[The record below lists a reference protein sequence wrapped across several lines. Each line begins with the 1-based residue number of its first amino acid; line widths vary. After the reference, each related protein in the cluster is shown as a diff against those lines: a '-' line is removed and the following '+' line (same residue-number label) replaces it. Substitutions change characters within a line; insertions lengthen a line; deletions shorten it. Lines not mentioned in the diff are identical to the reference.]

1 MYLWWLLCEKLIR
14 CVFPGFN
21 FILHLSHQVRIW
33 FRYFWSLRLILWI
46 PGACAQIALSSA
58 NWERFTCASGGWGM
72 SLTYQINR
80 IGERGLP
87 WETLWMGVI
96 GSLSW
101 SLIEIISFLWWRKLL
116 IHLINFLFRL
126 IEVNLKRRPSYH
138 TWSKAFS
145 TSRNIPVVGCP
156 LQKLSLIVSKSL
168 NKLSFVLLFFLKPFF
183 CLLNFLLASVHLLML
198 SATAFFTEAGS
209 KTERPI
215 TFY

>member
-1 MYLWWLLCEKLIR
+1 M
-14 CVFPGFN
+14 
-21 FILHLSHQVRIW
+21 
-33 FRYFWSLRLILWI
+33 
-46 PGACAQIALSSA
+46 SSA

-72 SLTYQINR
+72 SLTHQMNR

-87 WETLWMGVI
+87 WEILWMGVI

-116 IHLINFLFRL
+116 IHLINFLFRP
-126 IEVNLKRRPSYH
+126 IEINLKRRPSYH
-138 TWSKAFS
+138 TWSRAFS

-156 LQKLSLIVSKSL
+156 LQKPSLIVSKSL

-183 CLLNFLLASVHLLML
+183 CLLNFLLASAYLLML

-209 KTERPI
+209 KTERPT